1 MTSRGVALV
10 TGAARGI
17 GRTIARRLADD
28 GYDIAINDPKSSL
41 SELDNVTK
49 EIGSKGRNVV
59 RITADITEEVQVK
72 EMIPFVVEKLGGL
85 DVMVANAGIC
95 PLSPLVETSSELL
108 DNAMAVNVR
117 GTMLCYKYAAKQMI
131 AQGRGGR
138 IVGASSVAGKR
149 PFLLGSAYVASKFAV
164 RGLTQVAAMELGKH
178 GITVNA
184 YAPGFIKTEML
195 EDVERSMNME
205 PGAFVEASISTLA
218 IPRLGETEDIA
229 ELVSFL
235 VSKKAGYIT
244 GQTFS
249 SDGGWL

>member
-1 MTSRGVALV
+1 
-10 TGAARGI
+10 
-17 GRTIARRLADD
+17 
-28 GYDIAINDPKSSL
+28 
-41 SELDNVTK
+41 
-49 EIGSKGRNVV
+49 
-59 RITADITEEVQVK
+59 
-72 EMIPFVVEKLGGL
+72 
-85 DVMVANAGIC
+85 
-95 PLSPLVETSSELL
+95 
-108 DNAMAVNVR
+108 
-117 GTMLCYKYAAKQMI
+117 MLCYKYAAQQMI

-138 IVGASSVAGKR
+138 IVGASSIAGKR

-195 EDVERSMNME
+195 EGVERSMNME
-205 PGAFVEASISTLA
+205 PGVFVEASISTLA